1 MTIGSADLP
10 HDFAYVPDCG
20 RAVISLL
27 DAPDDAFGRAWHV
40 PCAPTLTMREIL
52 AIGAKAIGARPR
64 VRSLPLWALGPIGLF
79 VPALAE
85 FREMSFNWDRP
96 YRVDSSAFA
105 KRFWGDAT
113 PFEVGAPA
121 TARAFAEVA
130 AHSPASRARIARA
143 GA

>member
-1 MTIGSADLP
+1 
-10 HDFAYVPDCG
+10 
-20 RAVISLL
+20 VISLL

-52 AIGAKAIGARPR
+52 AIGAKAIGVRAR
-64 VRSLPLWALGPIGLF
+64 VRSLPLWALAPIGLF
-79 VPALAE
+79 APLLGE

-105 KRFWGDAT
+105 KRFWSDAT

-121 TARAFAEVA
+121 TARAFAGSGA
-130 AHSPASRARIARA
+130 PSPASRERAVRA